1 MSQARDQ
8 KRFTISEVAA
18 DWRELMIA
26 QRTMQPSIAG
36 VSEQL
41 ESRLSEL
48 LLHGWRL
55 DNYRTAFRY
64 RMTKIEDQ
72 NCTSAVVSVS
82 VSIHQCLS
90 DPRPAGQQ
98 ETTVNDERYAS
109 EGSRLLADRNL
120 LINCCCST
128 SRR

>member
-48 LLHGWRL
+48 LLHG
-55 DNYRTAFRY
+55 
-64 RMTKIEDQ
+64 
-72 NCTSAVVSVS
+72 
-82 VSIHQCLS
+82 
-90 DPRPAGQQ
+90 
-98 ETTVNDERYAS
+98 
-109 EGSRLLADRNL
+109 
-120 LINCCCST
+120 
-128 SRR
+128 